1 MPKFSCV
8 CGYIINL
15 SNGTSEAELSLV
27 SERKIDDIG
36 VLLSVGNV
44 SEDEFYDA
52 IRLGVS
58 TVCRCPKCSRLHIEG
73 GEGVFQSYI
82 KEVV

>member
-36 VLLSVGNV
+36 VLLSVGNL

-52 IRLGVS
+52 ISLGAS
-58 TVCRCPKCSRLHIEG
+58 TVYRCPKCSRLHIEV

>member
-1 MPKFSCV
+1 M
-8 CGYIINL
+8 

-36 VLLSVGNV
+36 VLLSVGNL

-52 IRLGVS
+52 ISLGAS
-58 TVCRCPKCSRLHIEG
+58 TVYRCPKCSRLHIEV